1 MIEEKKK
8 FIFPQK
14 PQKAK
19 KRFSVLTLYLGD
31 SIDLKK
37 IKETFREYP
46 IITREHP
53 IILKIDKGQYA
64 VLTKFGTVTFWN
76 VPKRFR
82 EKFIDAISPFVEN
95 FDKASPYYDS
105 LKVFIREGPEEVRFE
120 KVFLSKIDKE
130 KVQIISFAL
139 SQSVALEK
147 YEKEVEQK
155 IVEAEEIINTLKT
168 GGLRWQREGKL
179 ISQIGEIL
187 AVKQKAISHL
197 SLFDK
202 PETTWERIEIERLYN
217 KLYFELELGDR
228 FDILNE
234 KIKFLSDH
242 HKLLLDFISAQK
254 SSLLELIIVI
264 LIIVELFI
272 FVLETFVFKK

>member
-8 FIFPQK
+8 FGFSLSQRI
-14 PQKAK
+14 K
-19 KRFSVLTLYLGD
+19 KKFSVLAFYLGD

-37 IKETFREYP
+37 LKETFREYP

-53 IILKIDKGQYA
+53 IILKIEKGQYA

-76 VPKRFR
+76 VPKRLR
-82 EKFIDAISPFVEN
+82 EKFIDAISSFVEN
-95 FDKASPYYDS
+95 FDKTYPYFDS
-105 LKVFIREGPEEVRFE
+105 LKVFIREGPEEVKFE
-120 KVFLSKIDKE
+120 KIYLSKIDKE

-139 SQSVALEK
+139 SQSVALER
-147 YEKEVEQK
+147 YEKEVENK
-155 IVEAEEIINTLKT
+155 IIEAEEIINSLKT
-168 GGLRWQREGKL
+168 GGLKWQKEKKL
-179 ISQIGEIL
+179 VSQIGEIL
-187 AVKQKAISHL
+187 AVKQRAISHL

-228 FDILNE
+228 FDVLNE

-254 SSLLELIIVI
+254 SSFLELIIVI
-264 LIIVELFI
+264 LILVELFI
-272 FVLETFVFKK
+272 FLFETFILKK